1 VSSRDQGD
9 KSGNDITPVGVST
22 STRPKSFIDVVSIIE
37 GYFLA
42 EKDGNSL
49 PSNLLT
55 LKGKIIISEVG
66 FKGAAISG
74 IISILLTPFCV
85 GVLQKYIPIFGSYEF
100 TLFDEAFAM
109 ALTISFAL
117 GYGLII
123 ATIGKY
129 YIGNLSKRAINWLM
143 MGLSAACALKIVIA
157 FVLYNM
163 LYVLV
168 LDPHRTARFLL
179 KFHPHVAYSTLDRIY
194 TILMEFKPILLTSA
208 NFVILTT
215 LLMICVPW
223 IFIYFSSRR
232 TKKLIKRE
240 EMWK

>member
-1 VSSRDQGD
+1 MSKDQGD
-9 KSGNDITPVGVST
+9 RTANDVTPVGVST
-22 STRPKSFIDVVSIIE
+22 SARPRSFIDVVSIIE

-42 EKDGNSL
+42 EKGGESL
-49 PSNLLT
+49 PDNLLT

-100 TLFDEAFAM
+100 TLFDEIFAM
-109 ALTISFAL
+109 ALTVSFAL

-129 YIGNLSKRAINWLM
+129 YVGNLSRRAINWLM
-143 MGLSAACALKIVIA
+143 MGLTGACALKVVIA

-168 LDPHRTARFLL
+168 LDPDRTARFLM
-179 KFHPHVAYSTLDRIY
+179 KFHPHVSYTALNRVY

-208 NFVILTT
+208 NFVVLTT
-215 LLMICVPW
+215 VLMITVPW
-223 IFIYFSSRR
+223 VCILYSSKK
-232 TKKLIKRE
+232 TKKLIERE
-240 EMWK
+240 EIWK